1 MRAKFTPHKTKEYQL
16 PDLCIIIFKFN
27 LIEDI
32 RILGKDRL
40 KALHIHDTDYV
51 RDLHTLPFTQKI
63 DYHAVVKALAEIDY
77 DGDFT
82 YEADGFYA
90 KFPEELFPQTAKF
103 MCEVGRY
110 LIAKFY
116 EFKE

>member
-40 KALHIHDTDYV
+40 KALHIHDVGYCKDTHIALYM
-51 RDLHTLPFTQKI
+51 LKI
-63 DYHAVVKALAEIDY
+63 D
-77 DGDFT
+77 
-82 YEADGFYA
+82 
-90 KFPEELFPQTAKF
+90 
-103 MCEVGRY
+103 
-110 LIAKFY
+110 
-116 EFKE
+116 